1 MFDWD
6 AGNQPK
12 IEQRYPID
20 EVESVFVDPGRVER
34 PAYTKDDEVR
44 FGTIGRSTT
53 GRLLCVIY
61 TERGGCIRP
70 ISARPAR
77 TDKRAL
83 YWEANA

>member
-20 EVESVFVDPGRVER
+20 EVESVFVDPGRLER
-34 PAYTKDDEVR
+34 QAYTKDAEIRV
-44 FGTIGRSTT
+44 GTIGRSNA
-53 GRLLCVIY
+53 GRLICVIY
-61 TERGGCIRP
+61 TERGGRIRP

-77 TDKRAL
+77 TEERTR
-83 YWEANA
+83 YWEAGT